1 MNRRIVA
8 MNDELVEPVCT
19 AFERVFGEAR
29 SPEVWRQIYRDS
41 PDGSVGV
48 VCLDDA
54 NSVVGHYG
62 ATLQRL
68 AGMDRDGVVFGQI
81 RDVFTHPA
89 VRGAGTGRGS
99 LFARLYQ
106 DFEQRFGGRNL
117 KLIFG
122 FPSER
127 HFRLGARLLG
137 YRRLIGLEMWVRDV
151 PAPGNVAA
159 TRLGALV
166 PAARFSEEVDA
177 LWTQRPAASTM
188 AAPRNAAF
196 LNWRFAP
203 RPNRNYLRYRYDSFL
218 AGGMAG
224 YAVVAHDVHH
234 AGHEARLADFRLPD
248 DPGLRWDMWHQLM
261 DRLARSGVRRLT
273 LMASAAVP
281 ETSCLASLGCV
292 PLAAQLP
299 WVPAYIPYE
308 PAWRESELGRV
319 CHLTMADG
327 DIF

>member
-1 MNRRIVA
+1 MSHRIVA
-8 MNDELVEPVCT
+8 INDELVESVCA
-19 AFERVFGEAR
+19 AFERVYGEAR
-29 SPEVWRQIYRDS
+29 PPEVWRRIYRDS

-48 VCLDDA
+48 VCLDEA
-54 NSVVGHYG
+54 NAVLGHYG
-62 ATLQRL
+62 ATRQRL
-68 AGMDRDGVVFGQI
+68 AGMGLEGVVFGQI

-89 VRGAGTGRGS
+89 ARGAGTGRGS
-99 LFARLYQ
+99 LFARLYR
-106 DFEQRFGGRNL
+106 DFEQRFAGSAL

-137 YRRLIGLEMWVRDV
+137 YRRLAGLETWMREV

-166 PAARFSEEVDA
+166 PVTRFNEEVDA
-177 LWTQRPAASTM
+177 LWAQRPAMATM
-188 AAPRNAAF
+188 ATPRTAAF

-203 RPNRNYLRYRYDSFL
+203 CPGRSYSCYRYDSFL

-224 YAVVAHDVHH
+224 YAVVAHD
-234 AGHEARLADFRLPD
+234 AYQTGSEARLADFRLPD

-261 DRLARSGVRRLT
+261 DRLARSGVRRLRM
-273 LMASAAVP
+273 LASAAVP

-292 PLAAQLP
+292 PFSEQLP
-299 WVPAYIPYE
+299 WVPAYVSYE
-308 PAWRESELGRV
+308 PQWREAELGRIF
-319 CHLTMADG
+319 HLTMADG